1 MLVLDKRCMYALVY
15 TNMNTYSITDLR
27 QKTLDV
33 VNAAQALG
41 YVQIIHNSKA
51 KVAVVDS
58 EYLAA
63 LQEAYEDY
71 LDSLEFDRTINLP
84 RITLDEY
91 LKQRVDRRKR
101 KQ

>member
-1 MLVLDKRCMYALVY
+1 
-15 TNMNTYSITDLR
+15 MNAYSITDLR

-41 YVQIIHNSKA
+41 YVQIIQNSKA

-58 EYLAA
+58 QYLSS

-71 LDSLEFDRTINLP
+71 LDMLEFDRVKDDP
-84 RITLDEY
+84 PVMTLDEY
-91 LKQRVDRRKR
+91 LAKR
-101 KQ
+101 PLR